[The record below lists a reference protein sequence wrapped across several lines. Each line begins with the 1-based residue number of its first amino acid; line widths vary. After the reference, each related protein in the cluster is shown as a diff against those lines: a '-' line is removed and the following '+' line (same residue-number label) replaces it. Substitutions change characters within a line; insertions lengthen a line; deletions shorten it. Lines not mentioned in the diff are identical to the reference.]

1 MPGKQAQ
8 ITRGNCMITIT
19 TESHG
24 CAPSFVAGELTHPR
38 IAFVEPTGADRPYP
52 IVSDGKLLII
62 TASDLDTSVVAEA
75 WYALLLL
82 RGPCLA
88 YWAKGYAL
96 RRAIRTGEYPNCPMT
111 LPEATAI
118 LKFFDRLQ
126 VNNCK
131 QLTISCEYGK
141 SRSVTTAQFLEAL
154 QRGRVLPNEGEA
166 KNGYINR
173 LLRLANLKEQA
184 RLSKCLR

>member
-1 MPGKQAQ
+1 
-8 ITRGNCMITIT
+8 
-19 TESHG
+19 
-24 CAPSFVAGELTHPR
+24 
-38 IAFVEPTGADRPYP
+38 
-52 IVSDGKLLII
+52 
-62 TASDLDTSVVAEA
+62 
-75 WYALLLL
+75 
-82 RGPCLA
+82 
-88 YWAKGYAL
+88 
-96 RRAIRTGEYPNCPMT
+96 MT